1 MKFLSSILLL
11 SGLAAAATAAAPATA
26 PGNAH
31 PTTLVQKPATAD
43 GAAGA
48 AGAAGAGGSTYNHV
62 ATPNE
67 GQKPATDGAGGDHGA
82 TTSPAT
88 NSKGNANANANANA
102 GANANGKGNSGSSG
116 SGSGSSSAGSTKAN
130 TGATNNSNGAGNS
143 NSNAGS
149 SAHNAAAAPSHQKGR
164 RALDEEVQDLVMGLM
179 VEVVD
184 EGVTEVMQE
193 GLE

>member
-43 GAAGA
+43 GAAGV
-48 AGAAGAGGSTYNHV
+48 AGAGGSTYNHV

-88 NSKGNANANANANA
+88 NSKGSANGNANANANA
-102 GANANGKGNSGSSG
+102 GATANGKGNSGSSG
-116 SGSGSSSAGSTKAN
+116 SGSGNAGSTKAK
-130 TGATNNSNGAGNS
+130 TGANSNSNSNS

-164 RALDEEVQDLVMGLM
+164 RALDEDVQDLVMGLM